1 MATAPKEMSGTW
13 RDPQPG
19 RRIRSG
25 PEAQPTL
32 VLLLEGIGSSKEI
45 RSIASG
51 DARIL
56 PGFFNLAVWINPSW
70 RVFFSW
76 RMSAESKAETLCRA
90 PLRTRRRWKIFKQT
104 FPKSPRLPLSG

>member
-13 RDPQPG
+13 RVPQPG

-56 PGFFNLAVWINPSW
+56 QQVGQVFLRILLIERKIRSTGFENT
-70 RVFFSW
+70 
-76 RMSAESKAETLCRA
+76 K
-90 PLRTRRRWKIFKQT
+90 
-104 FPKSPRLPLSG
+104 